1 MSYTSVINVR
11 TESTVKE
18 KAQEIAEKLGFSLS
32 SVINAYLHHFV
43 RTKSVAFTLNE
54 EPTKFLLDSLKESK
68 EDIKKGF
75 VSPAFD
81 NADDAIKWLNNPKRK
96 YVNEIKS

>member
-43 RTKSVAFTLNE
+43 RTKSVSFSLSE

-68 EDIKKGF
+68 EDIKNGF
-75 VSPAFD
+75 VSPAFED
-81 NADDAIKWLNNPKRK
+81 IDEALKWLNDPNKK
-96 YVNEIKS
+96 YVNQI